1 MRARK
6 VAAVSNSR
14 AVYNSIRQPG
24 VISTPS
30 YLRLEKTL
38 GTQSNLSFSV
48 LQNEGSASTTE
59 KRLSISDTF
68 TVTGIGIFL
77 GHVLAADVTAGDFSK
92 MTLHTYPNS
101 AVFGTA
107 KVDELQAYYNG
118 FLSIRINQTVFL
130 DSWDTQ
136 RHYAVGTAQEGLAAS
151 SNATVNLYQ
160 KSAWEGGNY
169 GFQAVTPTLTLSG
182 AAKNDVQLTF
192 PTSQDMTPTSGRG
205 SAVIIF
211 RGFLN
216 QNAAKFNAKF

>member
-1 MRARK
+1 MARRN

-30 YLRLEKTL
+30 YLRVEKTL

-48 LQNEGSASTTE
+48 LQNEGSANVTE

-77 GHVLAADVTAGDFSK
+77 GFHAAADDISEMA
-92 MTLHTYPNS
+92 LHTYPNS
-101 AVFGTA
+101 AVFGSA
-107 KVDELQAYYNG
+107 KVDELQTYYNG
-118 FLSIRINQTVFL
+118 FLSIRINQTVFV

-136 RHYAVGTAQEGLAAS
+136 RHYAVGTAQEGVAISA
-151 SNATVNLYQ
+151 NTTVNLFQ
-160 KSAWEGGNY
+160 KSTWDGGNY
-169 GFQAVTPTLTLSG
+169 GFASLTPTITLSG
-182 AAKNDVQLTF
+182 AAKNDIQLTF
-192 PTSQDMTPTSGRG
+192 PASKDMTPASGTG
-205 SAVIIF
+205 YAVIIF

>member
-1 MRARK
+1 MRGRK
-6 VAAVSNSR
+6 VAPVTNNR

-38 GTQSNLSFSV
+38 GTQSNLAFNV
-48 LQNEGSASTTE
+48 LQNEGSANVTE

-77 GHVLAADVTAGDFSK
+77 GYHTASDDVSEMA
-92 MTLHTYPNS
+92 LHTYPNS
-101 AVFGTA
+101 TAFGSG
-107 KVDELQAYYNG
+107 KVDELQTYYNG

-136 RHYAVGTAQEGLAAS
+136 RHYAVGTAQEGLVLTGGQT
-151 SNATVNLYQ
+151 NAYF
-160 KSAWEGGNY
+160 KSEWQGGNY

-192 PTSQDMTPTSGRG
+192 PASKDMTPTSGTG
-205 SAVIIF
+205 YAVIIF

>member
-14 AVYNSIRQPG
+14 AVYNSIRQAG

-38 GTQSNLSFSV
+38 GTQSNLAFSV
-48 LQNEGSASTTE
+48 LQNEGSANVTE

-68 TVTGIGIFL
+68 TVTGIGVFL
-77 GHVLAADVTAGDFSK
+77 GHHASADDVSEMA
-92 MTLHTYPNS
+92 LHTYPNS
-101 AVFGTA
+101 AVFGSG
-107 KVDELQAYYNG
+107 KIDELQTFYNG

-130 DSWDTQ
+130 DSYDTQ
-136 RHYAVGTAQEGLAAS
+136 RHYAVGSAQEGVAISA
-151 SNATVNLYQ
+151 NATVNLYQ
-160 KSAWEGGNY
+160 KSTWEGGNY

-192 PTSQDMTPTSGRG
+192 PASKDMTPTSGTNY
-205 SAVIIF
+205 AVIIF

>member
-1 MRARK
+1 MARRN

-30 YLRLEKTL
+30 YLRVEKTL
-38 GTQSNLSFSV
+38 GTQSNLAFSV
-48 LQNEGSASTTE
+48 LQNEGSANVTE

-77 GHVLAADVTAGDFSK
+77 GYHGSSDDVSE

-107 KVDELQAYYNG
+107 KVDELQPYYNG
-118 FLSIRINQTVFL
+118 FLSIRINQTVFI

-151 SNATVNLYQ
+151 ANATVNLYQ
-160 KSAWEGGNY
+160 KSNWEGGNH

-182 AAKNDVQLTF
+182 AAKNDIQLTF
-192 PTSQDMTPTSGRG
+192 PSSRDMTPTSGTG
-205 SAVIIF
+205 YAVIIF

>member
-1 MRARK
+1 MARRN

-14 AVYNSIRQPG
+14 AVYNSIRQAG

-38 GTQSNLSFSV
+38 GTQSNLQFSV
-48 LQNEGSASTTE
+48 LQNEGSANVTE

-68 TVTGIGIFL
+68 TVTGIGVFL
-77 GHVLAADVTAGDFSK
+77 GHIAAADDVSEMA
-92 MTLHTYPNS
+92 LHTYPNS

-107 KVDELQAYYNG
+107 KVDELQCFYNG

-130 DSWDTQ
+130 DSYDTQ
-136 RHYAVGTAQEGLAAS
+136 RHYSVGSAQEGVAISA
-151 SNATVNLYQ
+151 NATVNLYQ
-160 KSAWEGGNY
+160 KSTWEGGNY

-192 PTSQDMTPTSGRG
+192 PASKDMTPTSGTG
-205 SAVIIF
+205 YAVVIF

>member
-1 MRARK
+1 MARRN

-30 YLRLEKTL
+30 YLRVEKTL

-48 LQNEGSASTTE
+48 LQNEGSANVTE

-77 GHVLAADVTAGDFSK
+77 GHLPSGTVDK
-92 MTLHTYPNS
+92 MSLHSYNNS

-107 KVDELQAYYNG
+107 KVDELEDFYNG

-130 DSWDTQ
+130 DSWDIR

-151 SNATVNLYQ
+151 ANATVNLYQ
-160 KSAWEGGNY
+160 KSTWEGGNY

-192 PTSQDMTPTSGRG
+192 PASQDLAPTSGTG
-205 SAVIIF
+205 YAVIIF